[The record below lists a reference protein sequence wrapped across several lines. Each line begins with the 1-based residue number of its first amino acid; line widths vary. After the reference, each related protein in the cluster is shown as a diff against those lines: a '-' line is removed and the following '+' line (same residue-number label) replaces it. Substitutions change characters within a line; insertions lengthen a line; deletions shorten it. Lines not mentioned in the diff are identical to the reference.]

1 MNCTPVENNGINGK
15 HGIAKFCTLTFN
27 QTAAALM
34 MASSNDSLSD
44 CELVGLL
51 EDDNDSF
58 IVIDSPSEDSEVSSQ
73 TVSCV

>member
-1 MNCTPVENNGINGK
+1 
-15 HGIAKFCTLTFN
+15 
-27 QTAAALM
+27 M